1 MMKLRRILNTTITLL
16 FVLDITLA
24 QAQTTKKDQLEARR
38 IELRKEIEK
47 INSLLFSNQ
56 SKKKSQTALIED
68 LNYKLSVTN
77 NLIKVTNQQANLLT
91 RSIAN
96 NQKEITQLRDELSI
110 LKENYAKTI
119 QKSYKNKSEQSRVM
133 FLLSSENFR
142 QAYKR
147 LQYMNQYAKVQQKQ
161 AEDIK
166 VKAKKLQDLNLG
178 LVKQKEEKDKLIA
191 ENKVIQKQ
199 LEADRKQHESVM
211 ADIKKDLSKYASQI
225 KDKQKEVNKI
235 DQEIDRIIKAEIAKS
250 NKKAGKTSTYES
262 GFALTAEAK
271 LVAADFLN
279 NKGKLPWPVEKGVVR
294 LRYGKQRSL
303 IDPKLEIQSNGVRI
317 ATERAAKVRA
327 VFKGTVLA
335 VMVQKTS
342 NPVVL
347 IQHGNYITAYGNLQ
361 RVFVK
366 KGDEISTKQEI
377 GEVFTD
383 SEGETMLKFSIYKN
397 NASQNPAEWIY
408 KM

>member
-16 FVLDITLA
+16 FVLGITLA

-191 ENKVIQKQ
+191 ENKVIQK
-199 LEADRKQHESVM
+199 
-211 ADIKKDLSKYASQI
+211 ASRF
-225 KDKQKEVNKI
+225 KF
-235 DQEIDRIIKAEIAKS
+235 RIS
-250 NKKAGKTSTYES
+250 
-262 GFALTAEAK
+262 
-271 LVAADFLN
+271 
-279 NKGKLPWPVEKGVVR
+279 
-294 LRYGKQRSL
+294 
-303 IDPKLEIQSNGVRI
+303 
-317 ATERAAKVRA
+317 
-327 VFKGTVLA
+327 
-335 VMVQKTS
+335 
-342 NPVVL
+342 
-347 IQHGNYITAYGNLQ
+347 
-361 RVFVK
+361 
-366 KGDEISTKQEI
+366 
-377 GEVFTD
+377 
-383 SEGETMLKFSIYKN
+383 
-397 NASQNPAEWIY
+397 
-408 KM
+408 

>member
-1 MMKLRRILNTTITLL
+1 MESFISITAL
-16 FVLDITLA
+16 
-24 QAQTTKKDQLEARR
+24 QNKKKD
-38 IELRKEIEK
+38 
-47 INSLLFSNQ
+47 
-56 SKKKSQTALIED
+56 QTALIED

-91 RSIAN
+91 RSINN
-96 NQKEITQLRDELSI
+96 NQKEISQLRDELTI

-133 FLLSSENFR
+133 FLLSSDNFR

-147 LQYMNQYAKVQQKQ
+147 LQYMNQYAKVQKQQ

-166 VKAKKLQDLNLG
+166 VKAKKLQDLNID

-191 ENKVIQKQ
+191 ENKVIQNQ
-199 LEADRKQHESVM
+199 LEADRKQHQSIM
-211 ADIKKDLSKYASQI
+211 AEIKKDLNKYASQI
-225 KDKQKEVNKI
+225 KEKQREAAKI
-235 DQEIDRIIKAEIAKS
+235 DEEIDRIIKAEIAKS

-262 GFALTAEAK
+262 GFSLTAEAK

-279 NKGKLPWPVEKGVVR
+279 NKGKLPWPVEKGIVK
-294 LRYGKQRSL
+294 LRYGKQRSP
-303 IDPKLEIQSNGVRI
+303 INPSVEIQSSGVRI
-317 ATERAAKVRA
+317 ATEKDAKVRA
-327 VFKGTVLA
+327 VFKGKVLA
-335 VMVQKTS
+335 VMVQKKS

-347 IQHGNYITAYGNLQ
+347 IQHGNYITAYGNLKT
-361 RVFVK
+361 VYVK
-366 KGDEISTKQEI
+366 KGEEISTKQDI

-383 SEGETMLKFSIYKN
+383 SDGQTLLKFSVYKN
-397 NASQNPAEWIY
+397 NASQNPAEWVY

>member
-1 MMKLRRILNTTITLL
+1 MKFNQFLTLL
-16 FVLDITLA
+16 LMFLLLGITSA
-24 QAQTTKKDQLEARR
+24 QAQNNKKDQLEARR
-38 IELRKEIEK
+38 IELRNEIKK

-56 SKKKSQTALIED
+56 NKKKDQTALIED

-91 RSIAN
+91 KSINN
-96 NQKEITQLRDELSI
+96 NQKEISQLRDELTI

-133 FLLSSENFR
+133 FLLSSDNFR

-147 LQYMNQYAKVQQKQ
+147 LQYMNQYAKVQKQQ

-166 VKAKKLQDLNLG
+166 VKAKKLQDLNLD

-191 ENKVIQKQ
+191 ENKVIQNQ
-199 LEADRKQHESVM
+199 LEADRKQHQSIM
-211 ADIKKDLSKYASQI
+211 AEIKKDLNKYASQI
-225 KDKQKEVNKI
+225 KEKQREAAKI
-235 DQEIDRIIKAEIAKS
+235 DEEIDRIIKAEIAKS

-262 GFALTAEAK
+262 GFSLTAEAK

-279 NKGKLPWPVEKGVVR
+279 NKGKLPWPVEKGIVK
-294 LRYGKQRSL
+294 LRYGKQRSP
-303 IDPKLEIQSNGVRI
+303 INPSVEIQSSGVRI
-317 ATERAAKVRA
+317 ATEKDAKVRA
-327 VFKGTVLA
+327 VFKGKVLA
-335 VMVQKTS
+335 VMVQKKS

-347 IQHGNYITAYGNLQ
+347 IQHGNYITAYGNLKT
-361 RVFVK
+361 VYVK
-366 KGDEISTKQEI
+366 KGEEISTKQDI

-383 SEGETMLKFSIYKN
+383 SDGQTLLKFSVYKN
-397 NASQNPAEWIY
+397 NASQNPAEWVY

>member
-1 MMKLRRILNTTITLL
+1 MFLLLGITS
-16 FVLDITLA
+16 A
-24 QAQTTKKDQLEARR
+24 QAQNNKKDQLEARR
-38 IELRKEIEK
+38 IELRNEIKK
-47 INSLLFSNQ
+47 INNLLFSNQ
-56 SKKKSQTALIED
+56 NKKKDQTALIED

-91 RSIAN
+91 RSINN
-96 NQKEITQLRDELSI
+96 NQKEISQLRDELTI

-133 FLLSSENFR
+133 FLLSSDNFR

-147 LQYMNQYAKVQQKQ
+147 LQYMNQYAKVQKQQ

-166 VKAKKLQDLNLG
+166 VKAKKLQDLNLD

-191 ENKVIQKQ
+191 ENKVIQNQ
-199 LEADRKQHESVM
+199 LEADRKQHQSIM
-211 ADIKKDLSKYASQI
+211 AEIKKDLNKYASQI
-225 KDKQKEVNKI
+225 KEKQREAAKI
-235 DQEIDRIIKAEIAKS
+235 DEEIDRIIKAEIAKS
-250 NKKAGKTSTYES
+250 NKKAGKTSTYKS

-279 NKGKLPWPVEKGVVR
+279 NKGKLPWPVEKGIVK
-294 LRYGKQRSL
+294 LRYGKQRSP
-303 IDPKLEIQSNGVRI
+303 INPSVEIQSSGVRI
-317 ATERAAKVRA
+317 ATEKDAKVRA
-327 VFKGTVLA
+327 VFKGKVLA
-335 VMVQKTS
+335 VMVQKKS

-347 IQHGNYITAYGNLQ
+347 IQHGNYITAYGNLKT
-361 RVFVK
+361 VYVK
-366 KGDEISTKQEI
+366 KGEQISTKQEI

-383 SEGETMLKFSIYKN
+383 SDGQTLLKFSVYKN
-397 NASQNPAEWIY
+397 NASQNPAEWVY

>member
-1 MMKLRRILNTTITLL
+1 MKFNQFLTLSLMFLLLGITS
-16 FVLDITLA
+16 A
-24 QAQTTKKDQLEARR
+24 QAQNNKKDQLEARR
-38 IELRKEIEK
+38 IELRNEIKK

-56 SKKKSQTALIED
+56 NKKKDQTALIED

-91 RSIAN
+91 RSINN
-96 NQKEITQLRDELSI
+96 NQKEISQLRDELTI

-133 FLLSSENFR
+133 FLLSSDNFR

-147 LQYMNQYAKVQQKQ
+147 LQYMNQYAKVQKQQ

-166 VKAKKLQDLNLG
+166 VKAKKLQDLNLD

-191 ENKVIQKQ
+191 ENKVIQNQ
-199 LEADRKQHESVM
+199 LEADRKQHQSIM
-211 ADIKKDLSKYASQI
+211 AEIKKDLNKYASQI
-225 KDKQKEVNKI
+225 KEKQREAAKI
-235 DQEIDRIIKAEIAKS
+235 DEEIDRIIKAEIAKS
-250 NKKAGKTSTYES
+250 NKKAGKTSTYKS

-271 LVAADFLN
+271 LIAADFIS
-279 NKGKLPWPVEKGVVR
+279 NKGKLPWPVEKGIVK
-294 LRYGKQRSL
+294 LRYGKQRSP
-303 IDPKLEIQSNGVRI
+303 INPSVEIQSSGVRI
-317 ATERAAKVRA
+317 ATEKDAKVRA
-327 VFKGTVLA
+327 VFKGKVLA
-335 VMVQKTS
+335 VMVQKKS

-347 IQHGNYITAYGNLQ
+347 IQHGNYITAYGNLKT
-361 RVFVK
+361 VYVK
-366 KGDEISTKQEI
+366 KGEQISTKQEI

-383 SEGETMLKFSIYKN
+383 SDGQTLLKFSVYKN
-397 NASQNPAEWIY
+397 NASQNPAEWVY

>member
-1 MMKLRRILNTTITLL
+1 MKFNQFLTLSLMFLLLGITS
-16 FVLDITLA
+16 A
-24 QAQTTKKDQLEARR
+24 QAQNNKKDQLEARR
-38 IELRKEIEK
+38 IELRNEIKK

-56 SKKKSQTALIED
+56 NKKKDQTALIED

-91 RSIAN
+91 RSINN
-96 NQKEITQLRDELSI
+96 NQKEISQLRDELTI

-133 FLLSSENFR
+133 FLLSSDNFR

-147 LQYMNQYAKVQQKQ
+147 LQYMNQYAKVQKQQ

-166 VKAKKLQDLNLG
+166 VKAKKLQDLNLD

-191 ENKVIQKQ
+191 ENKVIQNQ
-199 LEADRKQHESVM
+199 LEADRKQHQSIM
-211 ADIKKDLSKYASQI
+211 AEIKKDLNKYAAQI
-225 KDKQKEVNKI
+225 KEKQREAAKI
-235 DQEIDRIIKAEIAKS
+235 DEEIDRIIKAEIAKS
-250 NKKAGKTSTYES
+250 NKKAGKTSTYKS

-271 LVAADFLN
+271 LIAADFIS
-279 NKGKLPWPVEKGVVR
+279 NKGKLPWPVEKGIVK
-294 LRYGKQRSL
+294 LRYGKQRSP
-303 IDPKLEIQSNGVRI
+303 INPSVEIQSSGVRI
-317 ATERAAKVRA
+317 ATEKDAKVRA
-327 VFKGTVLA
+327 VFKGKVLA
-335 VMVQKTS
+335 VMVQKKS

-347 IQHGNYITAYGNLQ
+347 IQHGNYITAYGNLKT
-361 RVFVK
+361 VYVK
-366 KGDEISTKQEI
+366 KGEQISTKQEI

-383 SEGETMLKFSIYKN
+383 SDGQTLLKFSVYKN
-397 NASQNPAEWIY
+397 NASQNPAEWVY

>member
-1 MMKLRRILNTTITLL
+1 MKFNQFLTFSLVFLLLGITS
-16 FVLDITLA
+16 A
-24 QAQTTKKDQLEARR
+24 QAQNNKKDQLEARR
-38 IELRKEIEK
+38 IELRNEIKK

-56 SKKKSQTALIED
+56 NKKKDQTALIED

-91 RSIAN
+91 RSINN
-96 NQKEITQLRDELSI
+96 NQKEISQLRDELTI

-133 FLLSSENFR
+133 FLLSSDNFR

-147 LQYMNQYAKVQQKQ
+147 LQYMNQYAKVQKQQ

-166 VKAKKLQDLNLG
+166 VKAKKLQDLNLD

-191 ENKVIQKQ
+191 ENKVIQNQ
-199 LEADRKQHESVM
+199 LEADRKQHQSIM
-211 ADIKKDLSKYASQI
+211 AEIKKDLNKYAVQI
-225 KDKQKEVNKI
+225 KEKQREAAKI
-235 DQEIDRIIKAEIAKS
+235 DEEIDRIIKAEIAKS
-250 NKKAGKTSTYES
+250 NKKAGKTSTYKS

-271 LVAADFLN
+271 LIAADFIS
-279 NKGKLPWPVEKGVVR
+279 NKGKLPWPVEKGIVK
-294 LRYGKQRSL
+294 LRYGKQRSP
-303 IDPKLEIQSNGVRI
+303 INPSVEIQSSGVRI
-317 ATERAAKVRA
+317 ATEKDAKVRA
-327 VFKGTVLA
+327 VFKGKVLA
-335 VMVQKTS
+335 VMVQKKS

-347 IQHGNYITAYGNLQ
+347 IQHGNYITAYGNLKT
-361 RVFVK
+361 VYVK
-366 KGDEISTKQEI
+366 KGEQISTKQEI

-383 SEGETMLKFSIYKN
+383 SDGQTLLKFSVYKN
-397 NASQNPAEWIY
+397 NASQNPAEWVY

>member
-1 MMKLRRILNTTITLL
+1 MKFNQFLTLL
-16 FVLDITLA
+16 LMFLLLGITSA
-24 QAQTTKKDQLEARR
+24 QAQNNKKDQLEARR
-38 IELRKEIEK
+38 IELRNEIKK

-56 SKKKSQTALIED
+56 NKKKDQTALIED

-91 RSIAN
+91 RSINN
-96 NQKEITQLRDELSI
+96 NQKEISQLRNELTI

-133 FLLSSENFR
+133 FLLSSDNFR

-147 LQYMNQYAKVQQKQ
+147 LQYINQYAKVQKQQ

-166 VKAKKLQDLNLG
+166 VKAKKLQELNLD
-178 LVKQKEEKDKLIA
+178 LAKQKDEKDKLIA
-191 ENKVIQKQ
+191 ENKEIQNQ
-199 LEADRKQHESVM
+199 LEADRKQHQSIM
-211 ADIKKDLSKYASQI
+211 AEIKKDLNKYASQI
-225 KDKQKEVNKI
+225 KEKQREAAEI
-235 DQEIDRIIKAEIAKS
+235 DREIDRIIKAEIAKS

-294 LRYGKQRSL
+294 LGYGKQRSL

-317 ATERAAKVRA
+317 ATEKDAKVRA
-327 VFKGTVLA
+327 VFKGKVLA
-335 VMVQKTS
+335 VMVQKKS

-347 IQHGNYITAYGNLQ
+347 IQHGNYITAYGNLKK
-361 RVFVK
+361 VYVK
-366 KGDEISTKQEI
+366 KGDDISTKQDI

-383 SEGETMLKFSIYKN
+383 SDGQTMLKFSVYKN
-397 NASQNPAEWIY
+397 NTSQNPAEWVY

>member
-1 MMKLRRILNTTITLL
+1 MKFNQFLTLL
-16 FVLDITLA
+16 LMFLLLGITSA
-24 QAQTTKKDQLEARR
+24 QAQNNKKDQLEARR
-38 IELRKEIEK
+38 IELRNEIKK

-56 SKKKSQTALIED
+56 NKKKDQTALIED

-91 RSIAN
+91 RSINN
-96 NQKEITQLRDELSI
+96 NQKEISQLRDELTI

-133 FLLSSENFR
+133 FLLSSDNFR

-147 LQYMNQYAKVQQKQ
+147 LQYMNQYAKVQKQQ

-166 VKAKKLQDLNLG
+166 VKAKRLQDLNLD

-191 ENKVIQKQ
+191 ENKVIQNQ
-199 LEADRKQHESVM
+199 LETDRKQHQSIM
-211 ADIKKDLSKYASQI
+211 AEIKKDLNKYASQI
-225 KDKQKEVNKI
+225 KEKQREAAKI
-235 DQEIDRIIKAEIAKS
+235 DEEIDRIIKAEIAKS

-262 GFALTAEAK
+262 GFSLTAEAK

-279 NKGKLPWPVEKGVVR
+279 NKGKLPWPVEKGIVK
-294 LRYGKQRSL
+294 LRYGKQRSP
-303 IDPKLEIQSNGVRI
+303 INPSVEIQSSGVRI
-317 ATERAAKVRA
+317 ATEKDAKVRA
-327 VFKGTVLA
+327 VFKGKVLA
-335 VMVQKTS
+335 VMVQKKS

-347 IQHGNYITAYGNLQ
+347 IQHGNYITAYGNLKT
-361 RVFVK
+361 VYVK
-366 KGDEISTKQEI
+366 KGEEISTKQDI

-383 SEGETMLKFSIYKN
+383 SDGQTLLKFSVYKN
-397 NASQNPAEWIY
+397 NASQNPAEWVY

>member
-1 MMKLRRILNTTITLL
+1 MKFNQFLTLSLMFLLLGITS
-16 FVLDITLA
+16 A
-24 QAQTTKKDQLEARR
+24 QAQNNKKDQLEARR
-38 IELRKEIEK
+38 IELRNEIKK

-56 SKKKSQTALIED
+56 NKKKDQTALIED

-91 RSIAN
+91 RSINN
-96 NQKEITQLRDELSI
+96 NQKEISQLRDELTI

-133 FLLSSENFR
+133 FLLSSDNFR

-147 LQYMNQYAKVQQKQ
+147 LQYMNQYAKVQKQQ

-166 VKAKKLQDLNLG
+166 VKAKKLQDLNLD

-191 ENKVIQKQ
+191 ENKVIQNQ
-199 LEADRKQHESVM
+199 LEADRKQHQSIM
-211 ADIKKDLSKYASQI
+211 AEIKKDLNKYAAQI
-225 KDKQKEVNKI
+225 KEKQREAAKI
-235 DQEIDRIIKAEIAKS
+235 DEEIDRIIKAEIAKS

-279 NKGKLPWPVEKGVVR
+279 NKGKLPWPVEKGIVK
-294 LRYGKQRSL
+294 LRYGKQRSP
-303 IDPKLEIQSNGVRI
+303 INPSVEIQSSGVRI
-317 ATERAAKVRA
+317 ATEKDAKVRA
-327 VFKGTVLA
+327 VFKGKVLA
-335 VMVQKTS
+335 VMVQKKS

-347 IQHGNYITAYGNLQ
+347 IQHGNYITAYGNLKT
-361 RVFVK
+361 VYVK
-366 KGDEISTKQEI
+366 KGEQISTKQQI

-383 SEGETMLKFSIYKN
+383 SDGQTLLKFSVYKN
-397 NASQNPAEWIY
+397 NASQNPAEWVY

>member
-16 FVLDITLA
+16 FVLGITLA

-166 VKAKKLQDLNLG
+166 VKAKKLQELNLG

>member
-1 MMKLRRILNTTITLL
+1 MFLLLGITS
-16 FVLDITLA
+16 A
-24 QAQTTKKDQLEARR
+24 QAQNNKKDQLEARR
-38 IELRKEIEK
+38 IELRNEIKK

-56 SKKKSQTALIED
+56 NKKKDQTALIED

-91 RSIAN
+91 RSINN
-96 NQKEITQLRDELSI
+96 NQKEISQLRDELTI

-133 FLLSSENFR
+133 FLLSSDNFR

-147 LQYMNQYAKVQQKQ
+147 LQYMNQYAKVQKQQ

-166 VKAKKLQDLNLG
+166 VKAKKLQDLNLD

-191 ENKVIQKQ
+191 ENKVIQNQ
-199 LEADRKQHESVM
+199 LEADRKQHQSIM
-211 ADIKKDLSKYASQI
+211 AEIKKDLNKYAAQI
-225 KDKQKEVNKI
+225 KEKQREAAKI
-235 DQEIDRIIKAEIAKS
+235 DEEIDRIIKAEIAKS
-250 NKKAGKTSTYES
+250 NKKAGKTSTYKS

-271 LVAADFLN
+271 LIAADFIS
-279 NKGKLPWPVEKGVVR
+279 NKGKLPWPVEKGIVK
-294 LRYGKQRSL
+294 LRYGKQRSP
-303 IDPKLEIQSNGVRI
+303 INPSVEIQSSGVRI
-317 ATERAAKVRA
+317 ATEKDAKVRA
-327 VFKGTVLA
+327 VFKGKVLA
-335 VMVQKTS
+335 VMVQKKS

-347 IQHGNYITAYGNLQ
+347 IQHGNYITAYGNLKT
-361 RVFVK
+361 VYVK
-366 KGDEISTKQEI
+366 KGEQISTKQEI

-383 SEGETMLKFSIYKN
+383 SDGQTLLKFSVYKN
-397 NASQNPAEWIY
+397 NASQNPAEWVY

>member
-1 MMKLRRILNTTITLL
+1 MFLLLGITS
-16 FVLDITLA
+16 A
-24 QAQTTKKDQLEARR
+24 QAQNNKKDQLEARR
-38 IELRKEIEK
+38 IELRNEIKK

-56 SKKKSQTALIED
+56 NKKKDQTALIED

-91 RSIAN
+91 RSINN
-96 NQKEITQLRDELSI
+96 NQKEISQLRDELTI

-133 FLLSSENFR
+133 FLLSSDNFR

-147 LQYMNQYAKVQQKQ
+147 LQYMNQYAKVQKQQ

-166 VKAKKLQDLNLG
+166 VKAKKLQDLNLD

-191 ENKVIQKQ
+191 ENKVIQNQ
-199 LEADRKQHESVM
+199 LEADRKQHQSIM
-211 ADIKKDLSKYASQI
+211 AEIKKDLNKYAAQI
-225 KDKQKEVNKI
+225 KEKQREAAKI
-235 DQEIDRIIKAEIAKS
+235 DEEIDRIIKAEIAKS

-279 NKGKLPWPVEKGVVR
+279 NKGKLPWPVEKGIVK
-294 LRYGKQRSL
+294 LRYGKQRSP
-303 IDPKLEIQSNGVRI
+303 INPSVEIQSSGVRI
-317 ATERAAKVRA
+317 ATEKDAKVRA
-327 VFKGTVLA
+327 VFKGKVLA
-335 VMVQKTS
+335 VMVQKKS

-347 IQHGNYITAYGNLQ
+347 IQHGNYITAYGNLKT
-361 RVFVK
+361 VYVK
-366 KGDEISTKQEI
+366 KGEQISTKQQI

-383 SEGETMLKFSIYKN
+383 SDGQTLLKFSVYKN
-397 NASQNPAEWIY
+397 NASQNPAEWVY

>member
-1 MMKLRRILNTTITLL
+1 MFLLLGITS
-16 FVLDITLA
+16 A
-24 QAQTTKKDQLEARR
+24 QAQNNKKDQLEARR
-38 IELRKEIEK
+38 IELRNEIKK
-47 INSLLFSNQ
+47 INNLLFSNQ
-56 SKKKSQTALIED
+56 NKKKDQTALIED

-91 RSIAN
+91 RSINN
-96 NQKEITQLRDELSI
+96 NQKEISQLRDELTI

-133 FLLSSENFR
+133 FLLSSDNFR

-147 LQYMNQYAKVQQKQ
+147 LQYMNQYAKVQKQQ

-166 VKAKKLQDLNLG
+166 VKAKKLQDLNLD

-191 ENKVIQKQ
+191 ENKVIQNQ
-199 LEADRKQHESVM
+199 LEADRKQHQSIM
-211 ADIKKDLSKYASQI
+211 AEIKKDLNKYASQI
-225 KDKQKEVNKI
+225 KEKQREAAKI
-235 DQEIDRIIKAEIAKS
+235 DEEIDRIIKAEIAKS
-250 NKKAGKTSTYES
+250 NKKAGKTSTYKS

-279 NKGKLPWPVEKGVVR
+279 NKGKLPWPVEKGIVK
-294 LRYGKQRSL
+294 LRYGKQRSP
-303 IDPKLEIQSNGVRI
+303 INPSVEIQSSGVRI
-317 ATERAAKVRA
+317 ATEKDAKVRA
-327 VFKGTVLA
+327 VFKGKVLA
-335 VMVQKTS
+335 VMVQKKS

-347 IQHGNYITAYGNLQ
+347 IQHGNYITAYGNLKT
-361 RVFVK
+361 VYVK
-366 KGDEISTKQEI
+366 KGEQISTKQQI

-383 SEGETMLKFSIYKN
+383 SDGQTLLKFSVYKN
-397 NASQNPAEWIY
+397 NASQNPAEWVY

>member
-1 MMKLRRILNTTITLL
+1 MKFNQFLTLSLMFLLLGITS
-16 FVLDITLA
+16 A
-24 QAQTTKKDQLEARR
+24 QAQNNKKDQLEARR
-38 IELRKEIEK
+38 IELRNEIKK

-56 SKKKSQTALIED
+56 NKKKDQTALIED

-91 RSIAN
+91 RSINN
-96 NQKEITQLRDELSI
+96 NQKEISQLRDELTI

-133 FLLSSENFR
+133 FLLSSDNFR

-147 LQYMNQYAKVQQKQ
+147 LQYMNQYAKVQKQQ

-166 VKAKKLQDLNLG
+166 VKAKKLQDLNLD

-191 ENKVIQKQ
+191 ENKVIQNQ
-199 LEADRKQHESVM
+199 LEADRKQHQSIM
-211 ADIKKDLSKYASQI
+211 AEIKKDLNKYAAQI
-225 KDKQKEVNKI
+225 KEKQREAAKI
-235 DQEIDRIIKAEIAKS
+235 DEEIDRIIKAEIAKS
-250 NKKAGKTSTYES
+250 NKKAGKTSTYKS

-271 LVAADFLN
+271 LIAADFIS
-279 NKGKLPWPVEKGVVR
+279 NKGKLPWPVEKGIVK
-294 LRYGKQRSL
+294 LRYGKQRSP
-303 IDPKLEIQSNGVRI
+303 INPSVEIQSSGVRI
-317 ATERAAKVRA
+317 ATEKDAKVRA
-327 VFKGTVLA
+327 VFKGKVLA
-335 VMVQKTS
+335 VMVQKKS

-347 IQHGNYITAYGNLQ
+347 IQHGNYITAYGNLKT
-361 RVFVK
+361 VYVK
-366 KGDEISTKQEI
+366 KGEQISTKQQI

-383 SEGETMLKFSIYKN
+383 SDGQTLLKFSVYKN
-397 NASQNPAEWIY
+397 NASQNPAEWVY

>member
-1 MMKLRRILNTTITLL
+1 MFLLLGITS
-16 FVLDITLA
+16 A
-24 QAQTTKKDQLEARR
+24 QAQNNKKDQLEARR
-38 IELRKEIEK
+38 IELRNEIKK

-56 SKKKSQTALIED
+56 NKKKDQTALIED

-91 RSIAN
+91 RSINN
-96 NQKEITQLRDELSI
+96 NQKEISQLRDELTI

-133 FLLSSENFR
+133 FLLSSDNFR

-147 LQYMNQYAKVQQKQ
+147 LQYMNQYAKVQKQQ

-166 VKAKKLQDLNLG
+166 VKAKKLQDLNLD

-191 ENKVIQKQ
+191 ENKVIQNQ
-199 LEADRKQHESVM
+199 LEADRKQHQSIM
-211 ADIKKDLSKYASQI
+211 AEIKKDLNKYAVQI
-225 KDKQKEVNKI
+225 KEKQREAAKI
-235 DQEIDRIIKAEIAKS
+235 DEEIDRIIKAEIAKS
-250 NKKAGKTSTYES
+250 NKKAGKTSTYKS

-271 LVAADFLN
+271 LIAADFIS
-279 NKGKLPWPVEKGVVR
+279 NKGKLPWPVEKGIVK
-294 LRYGKQRSL
+294 LRYGKQRSP
-303 IDPKLEIQSNGVRI
+303 INPSVEIQSSGVRI
-317 ATERAAKVRA
+317 ATEKDAKVRA
-327 VFKGTVLA
+327 VFKGKVLA
-335 VMVQKTS
+335 VMVQKKS

-347 IQHGNYITAYGNLQ
+347 IQHGNYITAYGNLKT
-361 RVFVK
+361 VYVK
-366 KGDEISTKQEI
+366 KGEQISTKQEI

-383 SEGETMLKFSIYKN
+383 SDGQTLLKFSVYKN
-397 NASQNPAEWIY
+397 NASQNPAEWVY

>member
-1 MMKLRRILNTTITLL
+1 MFLLLGITS
-16 FVLDITLA
+16 A
-24 QAQTTKKDQLEARR
+24 QAQNNKKDQLEARR
-38 IELRKEIEK
+38 IELRNEIKK

-56 SKKKSQTALIED
+56 NKKKDQTALIED

-91 RSIAN
+91 RSINN
-96 NQKEITQLRDELSI
+96 NQKEISQLRDELTI

-133 FLLSSENFR
+133 FLLSSDNFR

-147 LQYMNQYAKVQQKQ
+147 LQYMNQYAKVQKQQ

-166 VKAKKLQDLNLG
+166 VKAKKLQDLNLD

-191 ENKVIQKQ
+191 ENKVIQNQ
-199 LEADRKQHESVM
+199 LEADRKQHQSIM
-211 ADIKKDLSKYASQI
+211 AEIKKDLNKYASQI
-225 KDKQKEVNKI
+225 KEKQREAAKI
-235 DQEIDRIIKAEIAKS
+235 DEEIDRIIKAEIAKS
-250 NKKAGKTSTYES
+250 NKKAGKTSTYKS

-271 LVAADFLN
+271 LIAADFIS
-279 NKGKLPWPVEKGVVR
+279 NKGKLPWPVEKGIVK
-294 LRYGKQRSL
+294 LRYGKQRSP
-303 IDPKLEIQSNGVRI
+303 INPSVEIQSSGVRI
-317 ATERAAKVRA
+317 ATEKDAKVRA
-327 VFKGTVLA
+327 VFKGKVLA
-335 VMVQKTS
+335 VMVQKKS

-347 IQHGNYITAYGNLQ
+347 IQHGNYITAYGNLKT
-361 RVFVK
+361 VYVK
-366 KGDEISTKQEI
+366 KGEQISTKQEI

-383 SEGETMLKFSIYKN
+383 SDGQTLLKFSVYKN
-397 NASQNPAEWIY
+397 NASQNPAEWVY